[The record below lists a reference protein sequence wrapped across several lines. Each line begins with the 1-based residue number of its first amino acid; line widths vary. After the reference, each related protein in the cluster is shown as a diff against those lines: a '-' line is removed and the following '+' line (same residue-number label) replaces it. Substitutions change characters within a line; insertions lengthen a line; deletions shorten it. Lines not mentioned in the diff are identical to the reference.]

1 MQIKGSAGMTAND
14 IRFELR
20 RGGKLVRYHYCI
32 SCLILTFRRSSD
44 VYLIKAGESAIDKG
58 LGYTLLSL
66 LLGWWGFP
74 WGIIYTLESL
84 VTNLSGGIDV
94 TDEVWA
100 TLR

>member
-1 MQIKGSAGMTAND
+1 MQIKGSKGITAND
-14 IRFELR
+14 VRLELR

-44 VYLIKAGESAIDKG
+44 VYLVKAGESAAVKG

-74 WGIIYTLESL
+74 WGIIYTFEA
-84 VTNLSGGIDV
+84 VTTNLSGGVDV
-94 TDEVWA
+94 TAEVWA
-100 TLR
+100 ALR